1 MDDKQLIDKL
11 DELILMTISN
21 GNYSLGLIC
30 SSLFLSRSQL
40 HRRIKKIKG
49 ISTTKYIRKVRLEQA
64 KLLIIHN
71 YDSKIKTIAAKVG
84 INSSQ
89 NFSKYFKK
97 EYGMTPSAFKLNRKP
112 ALKEV

>member
-11 DELILMTISN
+11 EELILMTISN
-21 GNYSLGLIC
+21 GNYSLDFIC

-40 HRRIKKIKG
+40 HRRIIKIKG
-49 ISTTKYIRKVRLEQA
+49 ISTTKYIRKIRLEQA
-64 KLLIIHN
+64 KLLLIHN
-71 YDSKIKTIAAKVG
+71 RESKIKTIAAKVG